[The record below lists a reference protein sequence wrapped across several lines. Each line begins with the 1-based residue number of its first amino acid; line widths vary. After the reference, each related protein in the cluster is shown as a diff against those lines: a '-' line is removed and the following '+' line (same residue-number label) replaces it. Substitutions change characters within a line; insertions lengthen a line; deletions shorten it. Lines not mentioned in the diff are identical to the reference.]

1 MFIIIQIKINYN
13 LFINNIYI
21 DFIVKKIYNSLK
33 SRGIKMTN
41 NELLNKMYEQ
51 EDFSAI
57 SIKIISSVVQI
68 KLVILN
74 FVLIFVNFY
83 FLIKGNYDTHSLI
96 FLLVSIFAFI
106 LSSFFSIKE
115 YLYVKKSINDKI
127 ISKKWYKNFI
137 NIIFGIFGLLI
148 KWIKL

>member
-1 MFIIIQIKINYN
+1 
-13 LFINNIYI
+13 
-21 DFIVKKIYNSLK
+21 
-33 SRGIKMTN
+33 MTN